1 MNVRD
6 KDRQSPNEPARLL
19 LEECVGSRSFPPL
32 YWQRCTRR
40 RAFNLNTPTSRFP
53 SPKAMTDGWV
63 HLECAVAPSEARRRG
78 AKKQLHEPLISR
90 SSHARVTLLC
100 RVFRSYSVVF
110 DLAWCPPCFADLP
123 ELILRRLRPFS
134 VFRSFRGLEPQG

>member
-100 RVFRSYSVVF
+100 RVFRS
-110 DLAWCPPCFADLP
+110 
-123 ELILRRLRPFS
+123 I
-134 VFRSFRGLEPQG
+134 FRSIRSRVVSALLCPARTLPVLVLFRPRASRVNLTPV